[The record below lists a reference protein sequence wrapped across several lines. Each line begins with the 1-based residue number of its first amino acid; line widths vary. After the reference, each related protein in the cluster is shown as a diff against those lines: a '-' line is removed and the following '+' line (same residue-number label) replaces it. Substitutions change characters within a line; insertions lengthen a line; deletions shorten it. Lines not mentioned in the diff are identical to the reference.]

1 MPTTFRPYSPD
12 QALLLPP
19 SVRDWLPEGHL
30 SHFISD
36 TIDALDLS
44 GFYRPYQGDGR
55 RNSPFDPRMMV
66 KILTYAYATGTFS
79 SRKIAK
85 KLEEDVALRGL
96 CAGNFPSH
104 RTIAEFRERHLPEF
118 RELFV
123 QVVRIA
129 AEVGLVKMGTLAVD
143 GTKVKAS
150 ASKHKAMSYGRMK
163 QEQERLAAEIAELT
177 ARAAQT
183 DVEEDALYG
192 AEHRGDELPSEL
204 RRREERLSKI
214 EQAVERLRARQ
225 VEEDRAQGREE
236 EEESSG
242 KKSRFKRKFGEPEEK
257 KQDNFTD
264 PQSRIMKT
272 SVGFEQCYNA
282 QLAVDGERHL
292 IVAAAVT
299 QNASDNHQ
307 LLPMVQKAQAV
318 TGQTAQEVLADAGYR
333 SEENLQALEQNQIEA
348 YISLGREGK
357 SQVVKSEAD
366 HPATV
371 RMKLKLETEEGRKHY
386 ARRKGLVEPVNGW
399 IKAVL
404 GFRQFS
410 LRGLQ
415 KVTGE
420 WDLVCLAMNLRRL
433 STQLAWE

>member
-12 QALLLPP
+12 QTLLLPP

-30 SHFISD
+30 SYFISD

-44 GFYRPYQGDGR
+44 GFYRPYEGDGR

-66 KILTYAYATGTFS
+66 KLLIYAYATGTFS

-85 KLEEDVALRGL
+85 KLEEDVAFRVL
-96 CAGNFPSH
+96 CAGNFPAH
-104 RTIAEFRERHLPEF
+104 RTIAEFRERHLKEF
-118 RELFV
+118 RELFE

-129 AEVGLVKMGTLAVD
+129 GEVGLVKMGTLAVD

-177 ARAAQT
+177 TQASQT
-183 DVEEDALYG
+183 DAEEDARYG
-192 AEHRGDELPSEL
+192 AENRGDELPSEL

-214 EQAVERLRARQ
+214 QQAVERLRARQ
-225 VEEDRAQGREE
+225 VEEDRAQGRKEE
-236 EEESSG
+236 EETSG
-242 KKSRFKRKFGEPEEK
+242 KKSRFKRKYGEPEEK
-257 KQDNFTD
+257 AQDNFTD

-272 SVGFEQCYNA
+272 SAGFEQCYNA

-292 IVAAAVT
+292 IVTATVT
-299 QNASDNHQ
+299 QDASDSHQ

-333 SEENLQALEQNQIEA
+333 SEENFQALEQSQIDA
-348 YISLGREGK
+348 YIPLGREGK
-357 SQVVKSEAD
+357 SQEIKSEAD
-366 HPATV
+366 YPATV
-371 RMKLKLETEEGRKHY
+371 RMKAKLETEEGQKRY
-386 ARRKGLVEPVNGW
+386 AKRKGIVEPVNGW
-399 IKAVL
+399 IKSVL

-433 STQLAWE
+433 STQLAWA

>member
-30 SHFISD
+30 SYFISD
-36 TIDALDLS
+36 TLDALDLS

-66 KILTYAYATGTFS
+66 KILTYAYTTGTFS

-85 KLEEDVALRGL
+85 KLTEDVAFRVL

-104 RTIAEFRERHLPEF
+104 RTIAEFRERHIQEF
-118 RELFV
+118 RELFG

-129 AEVGLVKMGTLAVD
+129 GEVGLVKMGTLAVD

-150 ASKHKAMSYGRMK
+150 ASKLKAMSYGRMK

-177 ARAAQT
+177 TRAAQT
-183 DVEEDALYG
+183 DVEEDARYG
-192 AEHRGDELPSEL
+192 SENRGDELPCEL

-214 EQAVERLRARQ
+214 QQAVERLRARQ
-225 VEEDRAQGREE
+225 VEEDRAQGRKEE
-236 EEESSG
+236 EPSG

-299 QNASDNHQ
+299 QDASDSHQ

-333 SEENLQALEQNQIEA
+333 SEENFQALEQSQIEA
-348 YISLGREGK
+348 YIPLGREGK
-357 SQVVKSEAD
+357 SKEVKSESD

-433 STQLAWE
+433 STQLAWA